1 MSNEA
6 TEPSLIGGRIVTD
19 EGAPRDGW
27 IRVEGG
33 RIAEIGEGPTPDGL
47 RPELSGHWIVPGFV
61 DIHCHGGGGGSLTS
75 TERRQINTAVA
86 AHRAHGTTTM
96 LASLVTASVPRLRE
110 QITSLLDP
118 VREGLLAGIHL
129 EGPFLS
135 AVRCGAHDTDMLRA
149 PDPETVAELL
159 EAGEGE
165 VRMVTLAPELD
176 GSVEAVKQLAEAGVI
191 AAVGHTD
198 AVAEQVRP
206 AIDAG
211 ATVAT
216 HLFNGM
222 RPLHHRE
229 PGPVGTLL
237 DDERITVEMICD
249 MVHLHP
255 TVARLVARHA
265 GPSRTV
271 AVTDAIS
278 ATEAGDGHYELGS
291 LPLTVTNGEPRLADG
306 SLAGSTLT
314 MDTALRNLV
323 ERCGLSLPEAV
334 AACAT
339 KPAELLGLSERLG
352 SIRTGLAADL
362 VVLDERLRPRHVL
375 KDGSPVPAAP
385 DSAASLAG

>member
-6 TEPSLIGGRIVTD
+6 TAPSLIGGRIVTD

-27 IRVEGG
+27 IRIERG
-33 RIAEIGEGPTPDGL
+33 RIAEIGEGPVPGGAPDLDG
-47 RPELSGHWIVPGFV
+47 RWIVPGFV

-75 TERRQINTAVA
+75 RDQHQISRAVD

-96 LASLVTASVPRLRE
+96 LASLVTASIPQLRE
-110 QITSLLDP
+110 QIESLLEP
-118 VREGLLAGIHL
+118 VAAGQLAGIHL

-135 AVRCGAHDTDMLRA
+135 AVRCGAHDTDMLRP
-149 PDPETVAELL
+149 PDPETVTELL
-159 EAGEGE
+159 EAGRGA

-176 GSVEAVKQLAEAGVI
+176 GAVEAVKQLSEAGVI

-206 AIDAG
+206 AVEAG

-237 DDERITVEMICD
+237 DDERITVELICD

-265 GPSRTV
+265 GPARTV

-339 KPAELLGLSERLG
+339 KPAELLGLSDRLG
-352 SIRTGLAADL
+352 SIRPGLEADL
-362 VVLDERLRPRHVL
+362 VVLDEGLRPRHVL
-375 KDGSPVPAAP
+375 KSGSVVSGNLAGSDPAAR
-385 DSAASLAG
+385 